1 MHAVKCGYSVK
12 PELEF
17 VDDGYSGADL
27 DRPALTTLRRM
38 IRAKQVDV
46 VMVHGPDRLARRLA
60 LQLLV
65 IEECEKAGVKL
76 DFLSAPSTDSMEGR
90 LLLNLL
96 GSIAEFERAKIAE
109 RTMRGRKEK
118 ARQGLI
124 VGGRRPYGYDV
135 IEGRC
140 TVLQEEAAVVLEIFH
155 WCVDERL
162 SIRQIVERLNQR
174 GYKPHTSARWAKSTV
189 SRILRNQFYLGLAYY
204 NRRQRVEPEGGHS
217 GCRRN
222 KKTLNRWR
230 PEGEWI
236 AQSVPTIVPASL
248 FESAQIQLQQ
258 NSAHCSG
265 RPSNTNYLLR
275 GLLRCRRCGRK
286 YAGSPIF
293 GDRYYRC
300 TGHERLAV
308 PHCDAASIAAKRIEE
323 FVWQQVLCL
332 LTNPALLEEKLGELG
347 AIETKFEAELEQ
359 LRTQIRAIEQKETRL
374 LDAMLDGEI
383 ELPMMR
389 EKAKSFQA
397 HRQDLQK
404 AATQLD
410 GQITL
415 RRDETRLREAVFRYC
430 QVLGSQTNTL
440 DELARQRLLRAL
452 LDEVTLDGDKVSLRG
467 ILPIPP
473 VATQN
478 RPQHPD
484 DRAARIG

>member
-1 MHAVKCGYSVK
+1 
-12 PELEF
+12 
-17 VDDGYSGADL
+17 
-27 DRPALTTLRRM
+27 
-38 IRAKQVDV
+38 
-46 VMVHGPDRLARRLA
+46 
-60 LQLLV
+60 
-65 IEECEKAGVKL
+65 
-76 DFLSAPSTDSMEGR
+76 
-90 LLLNLL
+90 
-96 GSIAEFERAKIAE
+96 
-109 RTMRGRKEK
+109 
-118 ARQGLI
+118 
-124 VGGRRPYGYDV
+124 
-135 IEGRC
+135 
-140 TVLQEEAAVVLEIFH
+140 
-155 WCVDERL
+155 
-162 SIRQIVERLNQR
+162 
-174 GYKPHTSARWAKSTV
+174 
-189 SRILRNQFYLGLAYY
+189 
-204 NRRQRVEPEGGHS
+204 
-217 GCRRN
+217 
-222 KKTLNRWR
+222 
-230 PEGEWI
+230 
-236 AQSVPTIVPASL
+236 
-248 FESAQIQLQQ
+248 
-258 NSAHCSG
+258 
-265 RPSNTNYLLR
+265 
-275 GLLRCRRCGRK
+275 
-286 YAGSPIF
+286 
-293 GDRYYRC
+293 
-300 TGHERLAV
+300 LAV